1 MKTLIKKTLLVLMVA
16 FIAVFTLGVSSKV
29 KAASYVESDFGEGKY
44 LITTVFNGD
53 KYYLPATTT
62 NQGPVAQSF
71 TDVSTISEEHL
82 WTVTASDSNYYIQ
95 NSEGQYLYTTNTNN
109 GVRVGKTANTWKY
122 DSSNNSFK
130 DTATNRYL
138 GIYNS
143 QNWRCYTTVN
153 Q

>member
-62 NQGPVAQSF
+62 NQGPALMFSARVCFHLKVIVYFFPFSMLITLPSLLRTQVA
-71 TDVSTISEEHL
+71 
-82 WTVTASDSNYYIQ
+82 TA
-95 NSEGQYLYTTNTNN
+95 
-109 GVRVGKTANTWKY
+109 
-122 DSSNNSFK
+122 
-130 DTATNRYL
+130 
-138 GIYNS
+138 
-143 QNWRCYTTVN
+143 
-153 Q
+153 